1 MYGCELDHKESWVPK
16 NWCFQTVELKK
27 TLESS
32 LDCKEIKSV
41 NPKGNQ
47 PWIFIGRADAK
58 AKAPK
63 LWPPDANS
71 RLTTKDLDAGKD
83 WRQEEKW
90 MKEDEM
96 VGWHHWLDG
105 HEFVKFRELVMDREA
120 WHATVHG
127 VAKSWT
133 RLSWNELNYEGGKK
147 ADKIIFFSEKALFLW
162 QEM

>member
-63 LWPPDANS
+63 LWPPDAKS

-83 WRQEEKW
+83 WRQEEKGAVG
-90 MKEDEM
+90 DEM
-96 VGWHHWLDG
+96 VRQHHWLNR
-105 HEFVKFRELVMDREA
+105 HKFEQTSGDSER
-120 WHATVHG
+120 HG
-127 VAKSWT
+127 SLTCMLQSMVSK
-133 RLSWNELNYEGGKK
+133 ELNRTERLTNNNKQLRPYCTAQGP
-147 ADKIIFFSEKALFLW
+147 LLNTL
-162 QEM
+162 